1 MASSVASSA
10 ATAEKLPEKSALT
23 VDGLE
28 VSFNTDDGPIKAI
41 DQVSFDL
48 TPGKTLALVGES
60 GSGKSIT
67 AFSIMRLLPK
77 VARVT
82 GGTIHFDNAD
92 LLTVPDLN
100 MRHYR
105 GDRIGMIFQ
114 EPMTALNPVYRV
126 GDQIAEVLHIHFGT
140 EKDQALTKAIEMLER
155 VGIPDAPARAQAF
168 PHQLSGGMRQRV
180 MIAMALICEPD
191 ILIADEPTT
200 ALDVTIQAQILDL
213 IMDMQAEMGMAILFI
228 THDLAVVSEFADEV
242 MVMYAGRIVERA
254 PTKDLFED
262 PKHPYTRGLIETL
275 PVSGKHRERLPT
287 IPGQVPP
294 LTQLP
299 DGCRYSNRCPL
310 VDDECRR
317 KEPGLLDMGA
327 MGAMGA
333 ERFAACWKAQ
343 P

>member
-1 MASSVASSA
+1 MTVAV
-10 ATAEKLPEKSALT
+10 AENVTRTSQLV

-60 GSGKSIT
+60 GSGKSLT

-77 VARVT
+77 AARVT
-82 GGTIHFDNAD
+82 GGTIRFDNVD
-92 LLTVPDLN
+92 LLTVPDLA

-114 EPMTALNPVYRV
+114 EPMTALNPVFRV
-126 GDQIAEVLHIHFGT
+126 GDQIAEVLQVHFNT
-140 EKDQALTKAIEMLER
+140 DQNEAHTKAIEMLER
-155 VGIPDAPARAQAF
+155 VGIPDAPARAQAY

-180 MIAMALICEPD
+180 MIAMALICQPD

-213 IMDMQAEMGMAILFI
+213 ILDMQTEMGMAILFI

-242 MVMYAGRIVERA
+242 MVMYAGRIIERA
-254 PTKDLFED
+254 PTADIFEN

-294 LTQLP
+294 LTALP
-299 DGCRYSNRCPL
+299 KGCRYSNRCEL
-310 VDDECRR
+310 ADNECERS
-317 KEPGLLDMGA
+317 EPDLLPVG
-327 MGAMGA
+327 
-333 ERFAACWKAQ
+333 ENRQAACWKAI
-343 P
+343 

>member
-1 MASSVASSA
+1 MTVAV
-10 ATAEKLPEKSALT
+10 AENVTRNSQLV

-60 GSGKSIT
+60 GSGKSLT

-77 VARVT
+77 AARVT
-82 GGTIHFDNAD
+82 GGTIRFDNVD
-92 LLTVPDLN
+92 LLTVPDLA

-114 EPMTALNPVYRV
+114 EPMTALNPVFRV
-126 GDQIAEVLHIHFGT
+126 GDQIAEVLQIHFNT
-140 EKDQALTKAIEMLER
+140 DEKEAHTKAIEMLER
-155 VGIPDAPARAQAF
+155 VGIPDAPARAQAY

-180 MIAMALICEPD
+180 MIAMALICQPD

-213 IMDMQAEMGMAILFI
+213 I
-228 THDLAVVSEFADEV
+228 
-242 MVMYAGRIVERA
+242 
-254 PTKDLFED
+254 
-262 PKHPYTRGLIETL
+262 
-275 PVSGKHRERLPT
+275 
-287 IPGQVPP
+287 
-294 LTQLP
+294 
-299 DGCRYSNRCPL
+299 
-310 VDDECRR
+310 
-317 KEPGLLDMGA
+317 LDM
-327 MGAMGA
+327 
-333 ERFAACWKAQ
+333 

>member
-1 MASSVASSA
+1 MTA
-10 ATAEKLPEKSALT
+10 ATAEKLSEKSSLSVKDLEVCFNT
-23 VDGLE
+23 EDGL
-28 VSFNTDDGPIKAI
+28 IKAI

-67 AFSIMRLLPK
+67 AFSIMKLLPNA
-77 VARVT
+77 ARIT
-82 GGTIHFDNAD
+82 GGTILFDNVD
-92 LLTVPDLN
+92 LLTVDYNN
-100 MRHYR
+100 MLQYR
-105 GDRIGMIFQ
+105 GQRLGMIFQ
-114 EPMTALNPVYRV
+114 EPMTALNPVFRV
-126 GDQIAEVLHIHFGT
+126 GDQIAEVLKIHFGT
-140 EKDQALTKAIEMLER
+140 DDKEATAKAIEMLER

-180 MIAMALICEPD
+180 MIAMALICMPD

-213 IMDMQAEMGMAILFI
+213 IMDMQSEFGMAILFI

-242 MVMYAGRIVERA
+242 MVMYAGRIIERA
-254 PTKDLFED
+254 PTEKLFSD

-294 LTQLP
+294 LTALP

-310 VDDECRR
+310 VDDQCR
-317 KEPGLLDMGA
+317 KEEPNLLPMG
-327 MGAMGA
+327 
-333 ERFAACWKAQ
+333 ENHLAACWKAT